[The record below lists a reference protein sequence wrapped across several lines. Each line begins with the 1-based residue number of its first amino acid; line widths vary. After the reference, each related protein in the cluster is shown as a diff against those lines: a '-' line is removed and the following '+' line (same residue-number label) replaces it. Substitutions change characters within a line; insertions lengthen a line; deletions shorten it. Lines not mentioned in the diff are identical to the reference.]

1 MATEIKA
8 PSFPE
13 SVAEGTIAAWHKKPG
28 DSVERDELVV
38 EIETDKVVL
47 EVVAPE
53 AGTLSDVLADEGDTV
68 ESDQVLGNIG
78 EASAKASDT
87 SEKKPS
93 SKKAASDDKDSDDS
107 ASDKAPKQKKA
118 AAGGKQHEVK
128 APSFPESVQ
137 EGTVASWHKKVG
149 EAVKRDEVL
158 ADIET
163 DKVVLEVVAPADG
176 ALAEI
181 KVDADSQ
188 VESEEVLALFAEGA
202 GESEQDY
209 DASSD
214 ADSDSD
220 TDTDGASDDSADEDH
235 NGKILA
241 PAARKMVAEND
252 LDAARI
258 EGTGKGGRI
267 LKEDVQKA
275 LKDGSAKKAK
285 DKTGDKAESPKAKQP
300 PASASS
306 APTAVDGQRPEK
318 RVPMSRLRQTIAKR
332 LVQAQQT
339 AAMLTTYN
347 EVDMSAI
354 MALRAEYKETFLKAH
369 DTKLGF
375 MSFFVKAASEA
386 LKRFPDVNASID
398 GTDIVY
404 HGYQDISVAVSTDR
418 GLVVPVLRDTDSM
431 KFADVEKT
439 IVDFGKRAR
448 DGKLGIEEMQGG
460 TFTITN
466 GGIFGSL
473 LSTPIIN
480 PPQTAILGMHKIQ
493 ERPMAVNGQV
503 EIRPMMYLAVSYD
516 HRMIDGKDAVQ
527 FLVVLKE
534 LLEDPARLL
543 LNV

>member
-8 PSFPE
+8 PTFPE
-13 SVAEGTIAAWHKKPG
+13 SVAEGTVAAWHKKPG
-28 DSVERDELVV
+28 DSVERDELIV

-53 AGTLSDVLADEGDTV
+53 AGTLTDVMAEEGDTV
-68 ESDQVLGNIG
+68 ESEQVLGKIG
-78 EASAKASDT
+78 EGSASGDSGKKE
-87 SEKKPS
+87 EKS
-93 SKKAASDDKDSDDS
+93 SGDDSAEKTAEKSDDKPAEEKQDKP
-107 ASDKAPKQKKA
+107 ASG
-118 AAGGKQHEVK
+118 GGKQHDVK
-128 APSFPESVQ
+128 APSFPESIQ
-137 EGTVASWHKKVG
+137 EGTVATWHKKVG

-181 KVDADSQ
+181 KAEEGSQ
-188 VESEEVLALFAEGA
+188 VESEAILATFTEGA
-202 GESEQDY
+202 GGDSSGSDSGG
-209 DASSD
+209 DSASAKADSSD
-214 ADSDSD
+214 D
-220 TDTDGASDDSADEDH
+220 DGADEKVGD
-235 NGKILA
+235 KILA
-241 PAARKMVAEND
+241 PAARKMVAEHD
-252 LDAARI
+252 LDVAKI

-275 LKDGSAKKAK
+275 VKDGSAKKTAK
-285 DKTGDKAESPKAKQP
+285 AAAAPAKSAAAPAAEGER
-300 PASASS
+300 
-306 APTAVDGQRPEK
+306 VEK

-347 EVDMSAI
+347 EVDMTEI
-354 MALRAEYKETFLKAH
+354 MALRAQYKETFLKAH
-369 DTKLGF
+369 DIKLGF
-375 MSFFVKAASEA
+375 MGFFVKAASEA
-386 LKRFPDVNASID
+386 LKRYPDVNASID

-404 HGYQDISVAVSTDR
+404 HGYQDIGVAVSTDR

-431 KFADVEKT
+431 KIADVERT
-439 IVDFGKRAR
+439 IVDFGKRGR
-448 DGKLGIEEMQGG
+448 DGKLGMDDMIGG

-466 GGIFGSL
+466 GGTFGSL
-473 LSTPIIN
+473 MSTPIIN

-493 ERPMAVNGQV
+493 DRPMAVNGKV
-503 EIRPMMYLAVSYD
+503 EIRPMMYLALSYD

-527 FLVVLKE
+527 FLVTLKE

-543 LNV
+543 LDI

>member
-8 PSFPE
+8 PTFPE
-13 SVAEGTIAAWHKKPG
+13 SVAEGSVAAWHKQAG
-28 DSVERDELVV
+28 DSVARDELIV

-47 EVVAPE
+47 EVLAPE
-53 AGTLSDVLADEGDTV
+53 AGTLSEVLAEEGDTV
-68 ESDQVLGNIG
+68 ESEQVLGRIG
-78 EASAKASDT
+78 EGKAAGGAKKSDAKADQKSDAKA
-87 SEKKPS
+87 E
-93 SKKAASDDKDSDDS
+93 KKAAG
-107 ASDKAPKQKKA
+107 
-118 AAGGKQHEVK
+118 GGKRHEVK
-128 APSFPESVQ
+128 APTFPESIQ
-137 EGTVASWHKKVG
+137 EGTVATWHKKVG

-181 KVDADSQ
+181 KAEEGSQ
-188 VESEEVLALFAEGA
+188 VASEAVLAIFSEGA
-202 GESEQDY
+202 GGAADTSADETPA
-209 DASSD
+209 AS
-214 ADSDSD
+214 AD
-220 TDTDGASDDSADEDH
+220 DGASDEQVGD
-235 NGKILA
+235 KILA
-241 PAARKMVAEND
+241 PAARKLVAEHD
-252 LDAARI
+252 LDVSAI

-275 LKDGSAKKAK
+275 IKAGSAKKA
-285 DKTGDKAESPKAKQP
+285 AK
-300 PASASS
+300 PASGS
-306 APTAVDGQRPEK
+306 AAKAAAAAPAVEGERPEK

-347 EVDMSAI
+347 EVDMGAV
-354 MALRAEYKETFLKAH
+354 MDLRAQYKDSFVKAH
-369 DTKLGF
+369 DVKLGF
-375 MSFFVKAASEA
+375 MGFFVKAASEA

-404 HGYQDISVAVSTDR
+404 HGYQDIGVAVSTDR

-431 KFADVEKT
+431 KIADVEKG

-448 DGKLGIEEMQGG
+448 DGKLGIDEMQGG

-473 LSTPIIN
+473 MSTPILN

-493 ERPMAVNGQV
+493 ERPMAVNGKV
-503 EIRPMMYLAVSYD
+503 EIRPMMYLALSYD

-527 FLVVLKE
+527 FLVTIKE

-543 LNV
+543 LDI